1 MFQLKNTSPLDLT
14 RYLRRRKWLSG
25 NEEVKSVSVPGA
37 GNMNY
42 VIRVDTGARTFI
54 LKQANG
60 YVEKYPQVPAPANRA
75 VVEGRFYQL
84 VSSQPVMKNHMP
96 AFLGMD
102 KTNHVLALE
111 DLGEASDYSFLYAL
125 NQKLQETEIQQ
136 LLHYLNLLHTHFQQS
151 AGEAKVVNLSMRRL
165 NHEHIFHYPFMV
177 ENGFNLDAVQPGLQ
191 EVAMRYKQDTTLKK
205 EISAL
210 GKVYLSSGDT
220 LLHGDYYPGSWLN
233 TRQGIRVID
242 PEFCFHGC
250 REFDL
255 AVMMA
260 HLTLTRHPDAAVQSV
275 LKHYAMAE
283 RLNIGLLNRFIG
295 VEIMRRLIGLAQ
307 LPLACDLSTKK
318 ELLEKARQLILT

>member
-1 MFQLKNTSPLDLT
+1 M
-14 RYLRRRKWLSG
+14 SG
-25 NEEVKSVSVPGA
+25 NEEVQSVTIPGA

-42 VIRVDTGARTFI
+42 VIRVDTGARTII
-54 LKQANG
+54 LKQSSG
-60 YVEKYPQVPAPANRA
+60 YVEKYPQVAAPANRA
-75 VVEGRFYQL
+75 VVEGRFYQM
-84 VSSQPVMKNHMP
+84 VSGLSEMQSLMP
-96 AFLGMD
+96 AFLGID
-102 KTNHVLALE
+102 KTNHILALE
-111 DLGEASDYSFLYAL
+111 DLGQTSDYSFLYAL

-136 LLHYLNLLHTHFQQS
+136 LLHYLNLLHSHFQRPPGGGRV
-151 AGEAKVVNLSMRRL
+151 ANLSMRRL

-191 EVAMRYKQDTTLKK
+191 EVAMRYKLDSTLKK
-205 EISAL
+205 EIAAL
-210 GKVYLSSGDT
+210 GKAYLSSGDT
-220 LLHGDYYPGSWLN
+220 LLHGDYYPGSWLK
-233 TRQGIRVID
+233 TRAGMRVID

-260 HLTLTRHPDAAVQSV
+260 HLMLTRHTDAVVQSV
-275 LKHYAMAE
+275 LKHYEDAD

-307 LPLACDLSTKK
+307 LPLSCDLQTKK

>member
-1 MFQLKNTSPLDLT
+1 MFQLKNASPKDLT
-14 RYLRRRKWLSG
+14 RYLRRHKWLSG
-25 NEEVKSVSVPGA
+25 NEEVKSVSIPGA

-42 VIRVDTGARTFI
+42 VIRVATGARTFI
-54 LKQANG
+54 LKQSSG
-60 YVEKYPQVPAPANRA
+60 YVEKYPQVAAPANRA
-75 VVEGRFYQL
+75 VVEGQFYQT
-84 VSSQPVMKNHMP
+84 VSARSEMQHLMP
-96 AFLGMD
+96 AFMGLD
-102 KTNHVLALE
+102 KTNHILALE

-136 LLHYLNLLHTHFQQS
+136 LLHYLNLLHTHFQQPT
-151 AGEAKVVNLSMRRL
+151 GGAKVVNLSMRRL

-191 EVAMRYKQDTTLKK
+191 EVAMRYKQDTVLKK
-205 EISAL
+205 EIATL

-220 LLHGDYYPGSWLN
+220 LLHGDYYPGSWLI
-233 TRQGIRVID
+233 TRQGVRVID

-250 REFDL
+250 REFDV

-260 HLTLTRHPDAAVQSV
+260 HLIMTQHAESQVSSV
-275 LKHYAMAE
+275 LKHYTLAD

>member
-1 MFQLKNTSPLDLT
+1 MFQLKNTTPEDLT

-25 NEEVKSVSVPGA
+25 TEEVRAVSIPGA

-42 VIRVDTGARTFI
+42 VIRVDTGKRTFI
-54 LKQANG
+54 LKQSSG
-60 YVEKYPQVPAPANRA
+60 YVEKYPQVAAPANRA
-75 VVEGRFYQL
+75 VVEGQFYRTVSGQPEMQQL
-84 VSSQPVMKNHMP
+84 MP

-102 KTNHVLALE
+102 KTNHILALE
-111 DLGEASDYSFLYAL
+111 DLGETSDYSFLYAHT
-125 NQKLQETEIQQ
+125 QPLQETEIRQ
-136 LLHYLNLLHTHFQQS
+136 LLHYLNLLHGHFQRP
-151 AGEAKVVNLSMRRL
+151 AGEGRVANLSMRRL

-191 EVAMRYKQDTTLKK
+191 EVAMRYKQDSALKK
-205 EISAL
+205 EIAAL

-220 LLHGDYYPGSWLN
+220 LLHGDYYPGSWLK
-233 TRQGIRVID
+233 TRAGVRVID

-260 HLTLTRHPDAAVQSV
+260 HLMLTRHTDAVVQSV
-275 LKHYAMAE
+275 LKHYDGAD
-283 RLNIGLLNRFIG
+283 RLNIGLLHRFIG

-307 LPLACDLSTKK
+307 LPLSCDLQTKK